1 VTPIFIGLGSNL
13 GDRRT
18 RIQEAV
24 DLLGE
29 RLELTAVS
37 PLYET
42 APMYVEDQPP
52 FLNGV
57 LAAATTL
64 GPLQVLRLLKEVER
78 KVGRLPRERYGPR
91 EIDLDLVAYG
101 QARYEFRDEGIGG
114 RDQGSGTREQGS
126 GFRDQGTGI
135 SRKKEFGSPPVLTLP
150 HPRTAE
156 RRFVLQPLCDV
167 APDLVL
173 PGVGAIKK
181 LLDATSDQAQT
192 VMLVTDAVLSLHR

>member
-1 VTPIFIGLGSNL
+1 MTPVYIGLGSNL
-13 GDRRT
+13 GDRLG

-29 RLELTAVS
+29 RLELRAVS

-57 LAAATTL
+57 LSAATRL
-64 GPLQVLRLLKEVER
+64 GPLEVLRLLKETEAR
-78 KVGRLPRERYGPR
+78 VGRLPRERYGPR

-101 QARYEFRDEGIGG
+101 KARYEFKDEGEATEGLGG
-114 RDQGSGTREQGS
+114 HEAPAHTPAG
-126 GFRDQGTGI
+126 
-135 SRKKEFGSPPVLTLP
+135 VVLP
-150 HPRTAE
+150 HPPTAE
-156 RRFVLQPLCDV
+156 RRFVLQPLFDV

-173 PGVGAIKK
+173 PGIGSVKS
-181 LLDATSDQAQT
+181 LLNATLSQAES
-192 VMLVTDAVLSLHR
+192 VMLVTDAVLSLRR